1 MAGSTPAASPKTFPQ
16 SIRPFRSPT
25 RDHGCCVLDTS
36 RSVPN
41 RTLPPCGG
49 TGQPCLPVTILK
61 VGSSWR
67 GQLANRLEERFGNN
81 TDTFPSGRS
90 LRFFLPQSESTST
103 SLYIADVGLLF
114 TRDFYPILMGECT
127 GSIAK
132 HARGDMTTDDV
143 TTTTAGLS
151 DRVERIAA
159 HQLKFLGFLSARV
172 EDRAAAEDILQSAY
186 LKAVEHGSDI
196 RDDESTVAWFY
207 RILRNAITDHYR
219 RRAAQSRAHESF
231 AADAPVSY
239 EVELTQTACACI
251 GDLIRDLKSEYRT
264 AIEQVDLG
272 GATVE
277 AFARSQQTSANNASV
292 RLHRAR
298 KAVAKKLTTVCG
310 ACAEHKCLDCTC
322 RRSQL

>member
-1 MAGSTPAASPKTFPQ
+1 MEES
-16 SIRPFRSPT
+16 
-25 RDHGCCVLDTS
+25 
-36 RSVPN
+36 
-41 RTLPPCGG
+41 
-49 TGQPCLPVTILK
+49 K
-61 VGSSWR
+61 V
-67 GQLANRLEERFGNN
+67 
-81 TDTFPSGRS
+81 
-90 LRFFLPQSESTST
+90 
-103 SLYIADVGLLF
+103 
-114 TRDFYPILMGECT
+114 
-127 GSIAK
+127 SIAK
-132 HARGDMTTDDV
+132 NGRGGMTRDDV
-143 TTTTAGLS
+143 TTKTVHLS
-151 DRVERIAA
+151 AQLERIAA
-159 HQLKFLGFLSARV
+159 HQSKFLGFLSARV

-207 RILRNAITDHYR
+207 RVLRNAITDHYR

-231 AADAPVSY
+231 AAEAPVSY
-239 EVELTQTACACI
+239 EAELTQTACACI
-251 GDLIRDLKSEYRT
+251 GDVIRGLKSEYRT

-277 AFARSQQTSANNASV
+277 AFAQSQQTTANNASV

>member
-1 MAGSTPAASPKTFPQ
+1 
-16 SIRPFRSPT
+16 
-25 RDHGCCVLDTS
+25 
-36 RSVPN
+36 
-41 RTLPPCGG
+41 
-49 TGQPCLPVTILK
+49 
-61 VGSSWR
+61 
-67 GQLANRLEERFGNN
+67 
-81 TDTFPSGRS
+81 
-90 LRFFLPQSESTST
+90 
-103 SLYIADVGLLF
+103 
-114 TRDFYPILMGECT
+114 
-127 GSIAK
+127 
-132 HARGDMTTDDV
+132 MTTDDV